1 MPPETPE
8 QAAQIL
14 VRIDKS
20 PRGGV
25 PFFALVRSCI
35 RAPVRALIPHTVT
48 NSSTPLS
55 LAIRKLALGQS
66 LSVEETAAAFDLIM
80 RGEADPAACAALLMG
95 LRVKGETHD
104 EIAGAAT
111 ALRRAMI
118 PVLMPDA
125 EGLVDTCGTGGGRVG
140 TLNISTAAAFVAA
153 GAGARVAKHGNRSH
167 TSRSGSADVLEA
179 LGVAIDVSAAHCAR
193 MLEESRFAFMYAPA
207 YHPAMRHLGPVRQS
221 LGTPTVMNL
230 IGPLANP
237 AAVRHQVLGVA
248 DRARA
253 PLLAAALCRLGT
265 HHALVVHADV
275 GMDEISPIGP
285 TSVWEVHERYVQQ
298 WKIWPEDFGLAEG
311 DVASLAGGEPSEN
324 ARRIESLLEG
334 RDNGDPAVR
343 SAVTLNAGA
352 ALYAADQV
360 ADFGEGVERAR
371 DALASGAGAEVLA
384 RVRAVSI
391 SG

>member
-1 MPPETPE
+1 LGPPSKLRKSLSELTKAH
-8 QAAQIL
+8 AAEYHFL
-14 VRIDKS
+14 PS
-20 PRGGV
+20 CGPASGPRFE
-25 PFFALVRSCI
+25 P
-35 RAPVRALIPHTVT
+35 LIPHTVT

-55 LAIRKLALGQS
+55 LAIRKLAVGQS

-80 RGEADPAACAALLMG
+80 RGEADPAGCAALLMG
-95 LRVKGETHD
+95 LRVKGETHVH
-104 EIAGAAT
+104 
-111 ALRRAMI
+111 L
-118 PVLMPDA
+118 PDA
-125 EGLVDTCGTGGGRVG
+125 KGLVDTCGTGGGRVG

-167 TSRSGSADVLEA
+167 TSSSGSADVLEA

-285 TSVWEVHERYVQQ
+285 TSVWEVRERYVQQ

-334 RDNGDPAVR
+334 RDNGDAAVR

>member
-1 MPPETPE
+1 
-8 QAAQIL
+8 
-14 VRIDKS
+14 
-20 PRGGV
+20 
-25 PFFALVRSCI
+25 
-35 RAPVRALIPHTVT
+35 VT

-55 LAIRKLALGQS
+55 LAIRRLALGQS
-66 LSVEETAAAFDLIM
+66 LTVEETAAAFDLIM
-80 RGEADPAACAALLMG
+80 RGEADPAGCAALLMG
-95 LRVKGETHD
+95 LRVKGETHE

-111 ALRRAMI
+111 ALRRAMV
-118 PVLMPDA
+118 PVLVPDA

-179 LGVAIDVSAAHCAR
+179 LGVAIDLPAAHFTR
-193 MLEESRFAFMYAPA
+193 MLAESGFAFMYAPA
-207 YHPAMRHLGPVRQS
+207 YHPAMKHLGSVRQS

-248 DRARA
+248 DRNRA

-265 HHALVVHADV
+265 QHSLVVHADV
-275 GMDEISPIGP
+275 GMDEVSPSGP
-285 TSVWEVHERYVQQ
+285 TSVWEVRDRYVRQ
-298 WKIWPEDFGLAEG
+298 WKIWPEDFGLEENDLA
-311 DVASLAGGEPSEN
+311 ALAGGEPSEN

-334 RDNGDPAVR
+334 RGNGDAVVR

-352 ALYAADQV
+352 AVFAADL
-360 ADFGEGVERAR
+360 AETFGEGVEMAR
-371 DALASGAGAEVLA
+371 DALAAGAGAEVLA
-384 RVRAVSI
+384 RARAISI